1 MTNRHLPIT
10 VAASICTTTCL
21 VSGSSALA
29 DYISPTA
36 NACSTRGCG
45 MTLEEFADRMS
56 FASGTPFKF
65 SNQRDKLCK
74 SRRNLLGYYTPA
86 NHSIVMCNENALS
99 VRDLVNT
106 IAHETVH
113 AGQACFRGLV
123 PHSKGL
129 LSSAEINS
137 VKSLY
142 PQSEW
147 GAEFNARS
155 IANHLSNKNLNDADF
170 VARLIE
176 DKCEASGVGIKTLKR
191 NMSIRYLHR

>member
-1 MTNRHLPIT
+1 MISRHLLIAA
-10 VAASICTTTCL
+10 AASGCAATCL
-21 VSGSSALA
+21 LSGSSALA
-29 DYISPTA
+29 GYISPMT
-36 NACSTRGCG
+36 NACSTPGCG

-65 SNQRDKLCK
+65 SNQRDKLCRSK
-74 SRRNLLGYYTPA
+74 PSLLGYYTPTT
-86 NHSIVMCNENALS
+86 HSIVMCNENALS
-99 VRDLVNT
+99 VRDLINT
-106 IAHETVH
+106 IAHETLH
-113 AGQACFRGLV
+113 AGQTCFRGLV
-123 PHSKGL
+123 PYGKGN
-129 LSSAEINS
+129 LSSAEING

-155 IANHLSNKNLNDADF
+155 IANYISNINLNDADA

-176 DKCEASGVGIKTLKR
+176 DKCETSGMGSKTHKR